1 MFRRLII
8 FLGLLLFL
16 LIAAAAWNIRQAG
29 KPMNAD
35 EIPQWKLIQETQDS
49 ILLQSVAEPDRKTE
63 AFLLEKPEDINGWG
77 IFDWWNL
84 PHRFRKEYLQ
94 NLGAMKALIDY
105 IQSKAS
111 AGRSRF
117 SGRVVLA
124 GGSAGAPVPAMI
136 TGFYPEKVSGL
147 MIIFGF
153 TNIKAVINNEIY
165 RQGLIRLKIT
175 DSEEGLQFSIQR
187 GFLKFG
193 I

>member
-1 MFRRLII
+1 M
-8 FLGLLLFL
+8 
-16 LIAAAAWNIRQAG
+16 Q
-29 KPMNAD
+29 
-35 EIPQWKLIQETQDS
+35 
-49 ILLQSVAEPDRKTE
+49 
-63 AFLLEKPEDINGWG
+63 
-77 IFDWWNL
+77 
-84 PHRFRKEYLQ
+84 
-94 NLGAMKALIDY
+94 ALIDY
-105 IQSKAS
+105 IQAKAF

-187 GFLKFG
+187 GFLKFLGTVFSVILGNMLKYGDIELYLSG
-193 I
+193 IKILPYTLSMEITIISSAMKLTFPCGRLPRNQKVKPGFRVGI

>member
-1 MFRRLII
+1 MES
-8 FLGLLLFL
+8 
-16 LIAAAAWNIRQAG
+16 
-29 KPMNAD
+29 PY
-35 EIPQWKLIQETQDS
+35 
-49 ILLQSVAEPDRKTE
+49 
-63 AFLLEKPEDINGWG
+63 
-77 IFDWWNL
+77 
-84 PHRFRKEYLQ
+84 RFRKEYLQ

-105 IQSKAS
+105 INPRLLLAVPVFRK
-111 AGRSRF
+111 
-117 SGRVVLA
+117 VVLA

-187 GFLKFG
+187 GFLKFLG
-193 I
+193 TVFSVILETC